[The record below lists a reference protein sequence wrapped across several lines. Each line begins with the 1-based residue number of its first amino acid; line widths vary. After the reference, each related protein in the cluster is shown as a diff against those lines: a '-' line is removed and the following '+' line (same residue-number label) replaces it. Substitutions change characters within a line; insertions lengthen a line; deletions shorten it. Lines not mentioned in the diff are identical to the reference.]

1 MLAPIYF
8 LAAKKFKN
16 IGNIYA
22 PEKRSTIVMYTIMLI
37 ITLFL
42 TFSGQTIYRSGDVLN
57 PNYLGLAI
65 EFLTCFLILF
75 AVYLLLYENKSQN
88 EKEVINHLLY
98 ENKKQY
104 QLKKESID
112 LINHKCHDLKHQ
124 IEDLKNMQTEDRN
137 ETLNKL
143 QKEIMIYD
151 INIHTNNDVLD
162 IILMEKQLYCINKN
176 IKLSYLGNAEQLKFI
191 DSIDIYTLF
200 GNALD
205 NALEAVEKL
214 DDNNKMININV
225 DTYLNNIMIS
235 IVNFYDGKLNVDNG
249 QINTTK
255 EDVGFHGYGISS
267 IKSIVKKYHGV
278 TNISYHNNVFTL
290 KILIPYI

>member
-1 MLAPIYF
+1 M
-8 LAAKKFKN
+8 K
-16 IGNIYA
+16 
-22 PEKRSTIVMYTIMLI
+22 
-37 ITLFL
+37 
-42 TFSGQTIYRSGDVLN
+42 
-57 PNYLGLAI
+57 
-65 EFLTCFLILF
+65 
-75 AVYLLLYENKSQN
+75 
-88 EKEVINHLLY
+88 
-98 ENKKQY
+98 
-104 QLKKESID
+104 
-112 LINHKCHDLKHQ
+112 
-124 IEDLKNMQTEDRN
+124 TEDRN

-162 IILMEKQLYCINKN
+162 IILMEKQLHCINKN

-235 IVNFYDGKLNVDNG
+235 IVNFYDGKLN
-249 QINTTK
+249 
-255 EDVGFHGYGISS
+255 ISS

-278 TNISYHNNVFTL
+278 TNISYQNNVFSL
-290 KILIPYI
+290 KILIPFI